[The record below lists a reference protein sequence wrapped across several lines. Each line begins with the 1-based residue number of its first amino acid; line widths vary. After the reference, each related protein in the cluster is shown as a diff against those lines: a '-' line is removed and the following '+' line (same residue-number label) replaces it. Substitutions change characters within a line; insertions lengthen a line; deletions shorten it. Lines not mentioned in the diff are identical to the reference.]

1 MKRIVLYAL
10 ILGSVSIGCGKKKDP
25 SLTYF
30 DNPQAYAEYIAS
42 EHTQL
47 LKHYDLFINGISVLP
62 VDSVKIYKDSL
73 CTFSSNATNR
83 LKKLADFKRNTAFR
97 DKAIQFFSFYNQECS
112 STLDEMLAIITK
124 DSLVTENDFTR
135 YEELALTFK
144 QKESQLNDSLMAAQ
158 KKFAEENYLVLGK

>member
-1 MKRIVLYAL
+1 MKRIVLCAL
-10 ILGSVSIGCGKKKDP
+10 ILGSVTIGCEKKKDP

-42 EHTQL
+42 EHSQL

-73 CTFSSNATNR
+73 CTFSSNTTNR
-83 LKKLADFKRNTAFR
+83 LKKLADFKRNTEFR
-97 DKAIQFFSFYNQECS
+97 NKAIDFFVFYNEQCKT
-112 STLDEMLAIITK
+112 TLEEMVTIIAK

-144 QKESQLNDSLMAAQ
+144 QKESQLNDSLLTAQ
-158 KKFAEENYLVLGK
+158 KAFAQEHRLVLGE